1 MNDADFDSDYVYLC
15 APSCIHLSVP
25 LFPSPSPSP
34 SPRLSACLPP
44 RLSLKVALESALT
57 RIDRLEIAGG
67 EQEQR
72 VEAAIGRVEA
82 TEAQKEGGSRS
93 EMVRH
98 LQQVRRHA
106 ETLKQETEKPSY

>member
-1 MNDADFDSDYVYLC
+1 
-15 APSCIHLSVP
+15 
-25 LFPSPSPSP
+25 
-34 SPRLSACLPP
+34 
-44 RLSLKVALESALT
+44 VALESALT

-106 ETLKQETEKPSY
+106 ETEAETEKPSY